1 MTAREPSQAMQDAAE
16 QVRDHLV
23 QLRGG
28 APFLSPVD
36 AKLLLEWLES
46 GIGVAIIVRAL
57 ETVAARRQARR
68 TRSPFS
74 LSSAKGTVKKAVK
87 QKKMHPATAGL
98 APLVRALEVSKDP
111 HEQAMANSLAS
122 LEGEGEALVEAA
134 LEVVRRFFEAR
145 LDEADAE
152 TAWRTAETELEDLK
166 GVLSK
171 KQWER
176 AVGEVCRQQIRDAH
190 PLLSAASIWDT
201 VFR

>member
-16 QVRDHLV
+16 QIRDHLV

-46 GIGVAIIVRAL
+46 GIGVSTIVRAL
-57 ETVAARRQARR
+57 ETVAARRQAQR
-68 TRSPFS
+68 TKSPFS
-74 LSSAKGTVKKAVK
+74 LSSAKGAVNKAVK
-87 QKKMHPATAGL
+87 QRTSRTATAGL
-98 APLVRALEVSKDP
+98 SPLVRALGGSKDP
-111 HEQAMANSLAS
+111 HERAVAQSLAS

-134 LEVVRRFFEAR
+134 LEVARRFFEAQ
-145 LDEADAE
+145 LDAADAE
-152 TAWRTAETELEDLK
+152 TLLRTAEAELEDLK
-166 GVLSK
+166 GVLSE
-171 KQWER
+171 KQWES

-190 PLLSAASIWDT
+190 PLLSAASIWDM

>member
-1 MTAREPSQAMQDAAE
+1 MPPREPSQAMQNAAE

-46 GIGVAIIVRAL
+46 GIGVPTIARAL

-68 TRSPFS
+68 TRAPFS
-74 LSSAKGTVKKAVK
+74 LSSAKGAVKKAVK
-87 QKKMHPATAGL
+87 QHKRRKPTDGL
-98 APLVRALEVSKDP
+98 ASLVRALETSGDAE
-111 HEQAMANSLAS
+111 EQRVARSLAS

-134 LEVVRRFFEAR
+134 LELARRFFEAR
-145 LDEADAE
+145 LDESDAE
-152 TAWRTAETELEDLK
+152 AMRRKAEAELADLK
-166 GVLSK
+166 GVLSE

-176 AVGEVCRQQIRDAH
+176 AVDEVCRQQIRDAH

>member
-1 MTAREPSQAMQDAAE
+1 MQDAAE

-46 GIGVAIIVRAL
+46 GIGVATIVRAL
-57 ETVAARRQARR
+57 ETVAARRQAQR
-68 TRSPFS
+68 TKSPFS
-74 LSSAKGTVKKAVK
+74 LSSAKGAVKKAVK
-87 QKKMHPATAGL
+87 QRKSRTATAGL
-98 APLVRALEVSKDP
+98 SPLVRALRGSEDA
-111 HEQAMANSLAS
+111 HELDVAQSLAS
-122 LEGEGEALVEAA
+122 LKGEGEALVEAA
-134 LEVVRRFFEAR
+134 LEVARRFFEAQ
-145 LDEADAE
+145 LDAADAE
-152 TAWRTAETELEDLK
+152 TLLRTAEAELEDLK
-166 GVLSK
+166 GVLSE

>member
-1 MTAREPSQAMQDAAE
+1 MTPREPSQAMQDAAE

-46 GIGVAIIVRAL
+46 GIGVAVIVRAL

-74 LSSAKGTVKKAVK
+74 LSSAKGAVKKAVK
-87 QKKMHPATAGL
+87 QRKTPQATEGL
-98 APLVRALEVSKDP
+98 APLARALRGSANP
-111 HEQAMANSLAS
+111 HEQAVAQSLGS
-122 LEGEGEALVEAA
+122 LDGEGEALVEAA
-134 LEVVRRFFEAR
+134 LELARRFFEAR
-145 LDEADAE
+145 LDEMDAE
-152 TAWRTAETELEDLK
+152 TMRRTAEAELEDLK
-166 GVLSK
+166 EVLSK